1 MSYFILEQC
10 SFIGLDPLL
19 PLTHSEDRKLAT
31 FQLIRSE
38 PMPFFGIS
46 GILKSFEGTITDS
59 VRLFKPKYEGLFQI
73 LQSLIQLFKVT

>member
-10 SFIGLDPLL
+10 SFIGLDPLF

-38 PMPFFGIS
+38 PVPFFGIS
-46 GILKSFEGTITDS
+46 EILKSFQGAITDS
-59 VRLFKPKYEGLFQI
+59 VRLRKPKYDGLFQI